1 MLPFRDLMF
10 SMELIDSYDKEQILT
25 RKRDVMKVNW
35 PNRLVAIEH
44 SDKSS
49 GPLNCETNRMK
60 EALLLRADASID
72 VGINTISSNDTIWQV
87 QTVSHLYQRK
97 LEEWITFRLKA
108 NLLCTGQT
116 STQPIFN
123 LEILHQ
129 KQQLMCELASNGPF
143 SHCIRNVME
152 RDVSFQ

>member
-60 EALLLRADASID
+60 EALLLRADA
-72 VGINTISSNDTIWQV
+72 NTMLGLIQSLQMILFGKYKPFLISTRES
-87 QTVSHLYQRK
+87 
-97 LEEWITFRLKA
+97 
-108 NLLCTGQT
+108 
-116 STQPIFN
+116 
-123 LEILHQ
+123 
-129 KQQLMCELASNGPF
+129 
-143 SHCIRNVME
+143 
-152 RDVSFQ
+152 